1 MRRIPFERLYRGGA
15 ANILIPPANAKR
27 KNTMPAETALVLLA
41 PRQLHNI
48 PDASGVT
55 VACRSGS
62 VWITVDNDPNDYVL
76 EAGETFVTPEHERAL
91 VYALTTARIDV
102 VVERQSRNE
111 TMPTFKRFHAMPL
124 TNAAR

>member
-1 MRRIPFERLYRGGA
+1 
-15 ANILIPPANAKR
+15 
-27 KNTMPAETALVLLA
+27 MPTETALVMLA

-48 PDASGVT
+48 PDASAVT
-55 VACRSGS
+55 VSCRSGS

-76 EAGETFVTPEHERAL
+76 EPGETFVTSEHERAL
-91 VYALTTARIDV
+91 VYALTSARIDL
-102 VVERQSRNE
+102 VEHQSRKA

>member
-1 MRRIPFERLYRGGA
+1 
-15 ANILIPPANAKR
+15 
-27 KNTMPAETALVLLA
+27 MPAETALVMLA

-55 VACRSGS
+55 ISCRSGS

-76 EAGETFVTPEHERAL
+76 EPGETFVTSEHERAL
-91 VYALTTARIDV
+91 VYALTSARIDLV
-102 VVERQSRNE
+102 DHQSRNE
-111 TMPTFKRFHAMPL
+111 TMPMFKRFHAMPL